1 MTIEHLRDY
10 CLTKPGVTESF
21 PFNTVTLVFKVGGKM
36 FALTDIE
43 KQPLEV
49 ALKCDPEKAVELR
62 ESFDA
67 VKPGFHLNKT
77 HWNTVMTDSSLR
89 DSLIY
94 EWIDHSYDLVY
105 KSLPKAVRTELK

>member
-1 MTIEHLRDY
+1 MNIERLREY

-21 PFNTVTLVFKVGGKM
+21 PFDAVTLVFKVGGKM
-36 FALTDIE
+36 FVLADIE

-49 ALKCDPEKAVELR
+49 AMKCDPEKAVELR

-77 HWNTVMTDSSLR
+77 HWNTVTADSSLR
-89 DSLIY
+89 DNQIF
-94 EWIDHSYDLVY
+94 EWIDHSYVLVH
-105 KSLPKAVRTELK
+105 KSLPKAVRAELN